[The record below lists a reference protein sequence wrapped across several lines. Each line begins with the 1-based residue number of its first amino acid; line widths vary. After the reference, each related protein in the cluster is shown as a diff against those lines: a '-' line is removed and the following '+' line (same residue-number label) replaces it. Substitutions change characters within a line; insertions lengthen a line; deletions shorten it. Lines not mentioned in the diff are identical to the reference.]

1 MLQIWINKLKS
12 LFTKKNLFYIFLFL
26 GIFFLL
32 KDLSFATPPS
42 TGTTT
47 ASDKNDIW
55 HTVAEAIDILLRIAS
70 SLLAV
75 MSSLVALLL
84 SPKWT
89 NGSVIGLHLYMKE
102 IWILVS
108 NIVYFIFAFLIIV
121 IALMNIV
128 WKWWDGPYQ
137 LKTALPKFIVGILL
151 VPFSWFIVQFIL
163 SISAVLSVS
172 VLTIPYETFQG
183 HKAYQN
189 EYLETYKICTGYTI
203 NLTWTWCKTNST
215 TQNTNNDDYDI
226 SKVICCTWKTVNIED
241 FLEWRNA
248 DPESIY
254 GIIYLYTYAIL
265 NPHKTGTF
273 NSADVVSMQTFLSV
287 IQTVIFDILFIVVYF
302 ILIFALFLALLVR
315 GFWLWLYIMASPFLW
330 LGYFFWKNWWGGGD
344 GTLSKFKLSEIIHL
358 ALIPVYASAA
368 LSFGFLFLLVASNGI
383 RTTDSGWIDT
393 TILQNNT
400 ISFAWID
407 LTIEGLFN
415 GSNDGKDKGF
425 FRDMWSPIAG
435 LILEIFW
442 LGILWIALLA
452 ALSKPETTK
461 SVVEPIKKFGET
473 VWQTAMKLP
482 TYVPILPGWLSASSL
497 EAFGRSWASALEQ
510 YGRRPWEEWGEKLF
524 WWAWKHISNARTASE
539 KVQTNVSWNNVNE
552 LFSAMRQFPNYEELR
567 KNEDIVNALNHIIDQ
582 KNLQVAEITTE
593 SNEKEFAEVI
603 KKIEEKKAS
612 IPWFNWV
619 WVDNYAKITE
629 AYMRNEFLSKKSS
642 DWDSWKQTSEKT
654 EKVDWKIEIKQ
665 GNTTIKIDITDNAT
679 QSANNIASVLTSEN
693 VGNIQAKIP
702 NDDQKK
708 EIADALWELYSK
720 ESDKI
725 KKANIWK
732 IIEAL
737 RWNISEDA
745 PATWWDDEDS

>member
-26 GIFFLL
+26 GIFFLS
-32 KDLSFATPPS
+32 KELSFAAEEP
-42 TGTTT
+42 TT

-189 EYLETYKICTGYTI
+189 KYLEEYKICTGYTI

-226 SKVICCTWKTVNIED
+226 SKVICCTWETMNIKD

-344 GTLSKFKLSEIIHL
+344 GALSKFKLSEIIHL

-383 RTTDSGWIDT
+383 RTTDSGWINT
-393 TILQNNT
+393 TILKDNT

-482 TYVPILPGWLSASSL
+482 TYVPILPGWLSAQSL
-497 EAFGRSWASALEQ
+497 ESLATTSAGILSEKARWRWQEWWQDLFWGKWDHLAKMREANEALERDVSKRNAEKFKEAFFQ
-510 YGRRPWEEWGEKLF
+510 FDNLTTLRTNENTIESLNKLLKKADPSAQEISTSSKETDFIEALKTVQRKLPAQLWGFTLF
-524 WWAWKHISNARTASE
+524 DWIRNANQINRT
-539 KVQTNVSWNNVNE
+539 
-552 LFSAMRQFPNYEELR
+552 L
-567 KNEDIVNALNHIIDQ
+567 
-582 KNLQVAEITTE
+582 
-593 SNEKEFAEVI
+593 
-603 KKIEEKKAS
+603 IEERLSGKKEN
-612 IPWFNWV
+612 P
-619 WVDNYAKITE
+619 
-629 AYMRNEFLSKKSS
+629 LP
-642 DWDSWKQTSEKT
+642 EKT
-654 EKVDWKIEIKQ
+654 EKVNWKIEIEQ
-665 GNTTIKIDITDNAT
+665 SNTTIKIDITDNAT
-679 QSANNIASVLTSEN
+679 QSANNIASVLTSDN
-693 VGNIQAKIP
+693 VGNIQAELPSKIP
-702 NDDQKK
+702 NKVQRKD
-708 EIADALWELYSK
+708 IADALWELYSK